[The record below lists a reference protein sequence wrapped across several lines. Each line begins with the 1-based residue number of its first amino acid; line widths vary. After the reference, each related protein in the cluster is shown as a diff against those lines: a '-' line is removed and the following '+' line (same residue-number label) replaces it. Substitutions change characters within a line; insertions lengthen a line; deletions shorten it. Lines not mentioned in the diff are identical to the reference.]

1 MDTESLL
8 KLLNAHN
15 VEFVIIGATAFPVH
29 GYARAT
35 LDIDLFI
42 RPGPENA
49 RRTLKALKEFGY
61 DVTDLNEEDLL
72 SKKVLI
78 RQYLVETDIHP
89 LVQGVTFDQ
98 VWKNRVSGTYG
109 NEKVFYAS
117 LGDLITMKKAAGRPK
132 DIEDLKVLLRLKKSK
147 GGCRQCS
154 GRTCMVF
161 YVVSLFML

>member
-1 MDTESLL
+1 MDTENLL

-42 RPGPENA
+42 RPEPENA
-49 RRTLKALKEFGY
+49 RGTLKALKEFGY
-61 DVTDLNEEDLL
+61 DVTDLNEDDLL

-89 LVQGVTFDQ
+89 FVKGVTFDQ
-98 VWKNRVSGTYG
+98 VWKNRYTGTYG
-109 NEKVFYAS
+109 NEKVCYAS
-117 LGDLITMKKAAGRPK
+117 LEDLIMMKKAAGRPK
-132 DIEDLKVLLRLKKSK
+132 DMEDLKALLRLKK
-147 GGCRQCS
+147 
-154 GRTCMVF
+154 
-161 YVVSLFML
+161 

>member
-42 RPGPENA
+42 RPEPKNA
-49 RRTLKALKEFGY
+49 CRTLKALKEFGY

-78 RQYLVETDIHP
+78 RQFLVETDIHP
-89 LVQGVTFDQ
+89 FVQGVTFDQ
-98 VWKNRVSGTYG
+98 VWKNRFSGAYG
-109 NEKVFYAS
+109 KEKVYYAS
-117 LGDLITMKKAAGRPK
+117 LDDLIAMKKAAGRPK
-132 DIEDLKVLLRLKKSK
+132 DMEDLKVLLRLKK
-147 GGCRQCS
+147 
-154 GRTCMVF
+154 
-161 YVVSLFML
+161 